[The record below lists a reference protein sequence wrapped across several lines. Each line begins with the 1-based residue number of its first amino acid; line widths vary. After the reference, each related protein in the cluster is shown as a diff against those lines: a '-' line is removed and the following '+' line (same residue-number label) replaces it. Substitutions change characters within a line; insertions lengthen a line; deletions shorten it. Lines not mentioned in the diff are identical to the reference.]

1 MTRWLLSANDID
13 PRKKSCVRYNTKSKC
28 WKWRKYVD
36 QPLISL
42 ILQKEK
48 MRNRW
53 LPNFKKKAVLFSK
66 NILQKKNSIF
76 VVDEVKLLSSLHTS
90 SKRLLSSHLTTIQH
104 NLRDQHSQGNL
115 EQSHLSNARNWSYF
129 FLGNFPS
136 LFWAWWWTV
145 LMFHCLKFQ
154 KERHFQ
160 GKSSHS

>member
-1 MTRWLLSANDID
+1 MMTRWLLSANDMD
-13 PRKKSCVRYNTKSKC
+13 PRRKSTVQYQVKVLEVTKICRSAIKC
-28 WKWRKYVD
+28 ETD
-36 QPLISL
+36 GCQI
-42 ILQKEK
+42 
-48 MRNRW
+48 
-53 LPNFKKKAVLFSK
+53 FKKKQFYFPR
-66 NILQKKNSIF
+66 IFYKKNSIF
-76 VVDEVKLLSSLHTS
+76 VVDEGKLLLSSLHTS

-154 KERHFQ
+154 KESHFQ